1 MTKIK
6 KLVVKDLRDKQYKT
20 ADLSNYSFA
29 KTKDPTEQVEIDIK
43 SILLLPVQ
51 EYYSDL
57 ETKGYST
64 IPVKDV
70 IQAALAIHKI
80 QIAEANA
87 KAAAEA
93 EALLNK
99 D

>member
-6 KLVVKDLRDKQYKT
+6 KLVIKDLRGKYKT
-20 ADLSNYSFA
+20 SDFSNYSFV
-29 KTKDPTEQVEIDIK
+29 KTKEATEQVEIDIK
-43 SILLLPVQ
+43 AILMLPIQ

-64 IPVKDV
+64 IPTKDV
-70 IQAALAIHKI
+70 IQAALALHKI
-80 QIAEANA
+80 QTAEANA

-93 EALLNK
+93 ESFLNK
-99 D
+99 G